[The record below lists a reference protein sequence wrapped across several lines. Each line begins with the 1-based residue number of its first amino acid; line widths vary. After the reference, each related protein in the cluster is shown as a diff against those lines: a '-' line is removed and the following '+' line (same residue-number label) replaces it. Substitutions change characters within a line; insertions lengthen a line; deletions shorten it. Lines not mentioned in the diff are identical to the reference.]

1 MSAASQ
7 LLQFY
12 MLILIAIFLV
22 SLTSTVIFAL
32 SDAGVLSSVR
42 RGLLGRRLM
51 RSRMADMLQM
61 RMIDRTAYLNQST
74 AAELRQQMD
83 NCRRCTSVCQCD
95 AVLLYGEVFGSAFSF
110 CPNTPA
116 LDRLVHRM
124 EHAASGTAGASRARP
139 LHA

>member
-7 LLQFY
+7 MLHFY
-12 MLILIAIFLV
+12 MLILIAIVLV

-32 SDAGVLSSVR
+32 SDAGVLASTR
-42 RGLLGRRLM
+42 KRFLGRRLM

-61 RMIDRTAYLNQST
+61 RRIERST
-74 AAELRQQMD
+74 YVVHSSVPELRQQLN
-83 NCRRCTSVCQCD
+83 NCRRCSSKCQCD
-95 AVLLYGEVFGSAFSF
+95 AVLVYGEVFGSAFSF

-124 EHAASGTAGASRARP
+124 EHAAAAGASHAQP